1 MSPRWSQRNARTDF
15 RIKIHKIA
23 FLRATDFQYIAT
35 EKHQKPKQ
43 PISKTEK
50 IKSVV
55 KMYLPPETI
64 FTNFATEKIYQNS
77 ENVEP
82 KNKCTRISVAFGR
95 FFKPVFLHFSVVKT
109 EIGSSILSE
118 PAGQISRFW
127 A

>member
-1 MSPRWSQRNARTDF
+1 MPEPILESKFTKLLFCVQPIFNTLQPKNTKNRNNR
-15 RIKIHKIA
+15 
-23 FLRATDFQYIAT
+23 FL
-35 EKHQKPKQ
+35 KPK
-43 PISKTEK
+43 K

-127 A
+127 V